1 MLNVIISTKV
11 YVLEH
16 LLYLYLNVPEH
27 VGHAELMHQ
36 RISLLA
42 SSHFTINLQYTKKAS
57 TERHCMRVRHLEI
70 MAVTLS
76 AAKGLVRRT
85 KRSFAALRMT
95 KPLAVILSAA
105 KDLSRTYGESPGF
118 LVLNCEVDSVSY
130 TFYEDHPS

>member
-1 MLNVIISTKV
+1 LSPFNVLNVIISTIS

-57 TERHCMRVRHLEI
+57 TERHCMRVMMR
-70 MAVTLS
+70 
-76 AAKGLVRRT
+76 
-85 KRSFAALRMT
+85 
-95 KPLAVILSAA
+95 
-105 KDLSRTYGESPGF
+105 D
-118 LVLNCEVDSVSY
+118 EVDSVSY